1 MARNPKKGNK
11 NKKITVKVRNL
22 NGGGR
27 RTLDSNA
34 LAYARLIADPCNAPM
49 VRPIYPGGDS
59 GILVRSEAF
68 TTFGTAPSATAGVF
82 HWVPGYLNSNQT
94 QLIGMQA
101 VGPEVGQTT
110 GTLAGT
116 PGWLIMQGIASGVRC
131 VAACLK
137 ITYPGNESARSGRIH
152 YGITKASLVD
162 NATSIRAD
170 DVAQSL
176 QHYSRT
182 PADTI
187 ELFWKPDAG
196 DFEFTDPNEVASPV
210 IRDRKSALTVAFAGL
225 PAAVGLTFHLTA
237 VYEFTPKIGQGLAH
251 NALGKAQS
259 RNSIDDVM
267 DYLISSGFTFVRHAG
282 EMMQSYANNNP
293 AFIANVVTSMF
304 GNMAARGRTRNPRLI
319 TG

>member
-34 LAYARLIADPCNAPM
+34 LAYARLVADPCNAAL

-68 TTFGTAPSATAGVF
+68 TTFGTAAGASAGVF
-82 HWVPGYLNSNQT
+82 HWVPGYINASAT
-94 QLIGMQA
+94 QLIGMQSTGPA
-101 VGPEVGQTT
+101 VIQLTGPV
-110 GTLAGT
+110 AGT
-116 PGWLIMQGIASGVRC
+116 PGVSIIQSIASGVRC
-131 VAACLK
+131 VAACMK
-137 ITYPGNESARSGRIH
+137 VTYPGSESTRAGRIH

-162 NATSIRAD
+162 SAIDVKAD
-170 DVAQSL
+170 EVAQCL

-187 ELFWKPDAG
+187 EMFWKPDAG

-210 IRDRKSALTVAFAGL
+210 IRDRKSALTVAWAGL
-225 PAAVGLTFHLTA
+225 PEAVGLTFHLTA

-282 EMMQSYANNNP
+282 EMVQSYANNNP

-319 TG
+319 AG